1 MVVYFKSLIERWF
14 LKQLYDSFVVVTLV
28 LGLSVITNV
37 FYYVNR
43 YLIKFT
49 MFTTDCVNV
58 FFLL

>member
-1 MVVYFKSLIERWF
+1 MVGYFKTLIKRWF

-49 MFTTDCVNV
+49 MFTTDFVNG

>member
-1 MVVYFKSLIERWF
+1 MVVYFKTLIERWF

-37 FYYVNR
+37 FYYVNH